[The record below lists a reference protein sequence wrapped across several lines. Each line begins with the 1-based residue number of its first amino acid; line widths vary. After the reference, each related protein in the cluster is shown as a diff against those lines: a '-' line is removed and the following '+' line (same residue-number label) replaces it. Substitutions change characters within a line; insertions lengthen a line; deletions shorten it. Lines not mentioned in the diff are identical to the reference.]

1 MQERS
6 EEDTTNTNFNF
17 NIKFSSQIPGQ
28 KKKKRQSI
36 IFYHVIKLTSYFF
49 LERGGMGGVNFSGI
63 NSKRT

>member
-28 KKKKRQSI
+28 KKKKGR
-36 IFYHVIKLTSYFF
+36 V
-49 LERGGMGGVNFSGI
+49 
-63 NSKRT
+63 

>member
-28 KKKKRQSI
+28 KKKKAEYNFLPCDKADF
-36 IFYHVIKLTSYFF
+36 IF
-49 LERGGMGGVNFSGI
+49 FS
-63 NSKRT
+63 